1 MLTPFRPS
9 DAGAAIRPLGFAALA
24 AGRIR
29 GLGGLRPPQVKTYAA
44 GSHPQAG

>member
-1 MLTPFRPS
+1 MLTHFRPS

-29 GLGGLRPPQVKTYAA
+29 GLGGLRPPQVKIHADGY
-44 GSHPQAG
+44 H